1 MASAML
7 GPTLSAAPLGRFCQG
22 CCQVPHRRRD
32 EECKNYVRCHG
43 ISTDRQDNITIN
55 QAMAAIAEQCLNQSL
70 PSSDQEVLIGVGS
83 GDLVAEFLRASSII
97 MEDRCFGSKVSFVPT
112 SMSAASELKMLDLEV
127 KTMAAAEHVDIFVD
141 QPDQVHIVDPFN
153 VYYIV
158 GSGDNGLQIGQP
170 DIKLVHQAA
179 QSSTQWCL
187 LTHYQGDM
195 RSARLSGQLSVLI
208 DGDELEWEE
217 CAEEVDDIFLGDAE
231 ITRRSN
237 SENANTRGFPVITS
251 ENNMILDVL
260 FYNDFRLYGQSEPY
274 EIILDEMLGIE
285 GVVTTGLIGP
295 SKKPVVIHQFGRLP
309 DGDRCAWSATHI
321 S

>member
-1 MASAML
+1 
-7 GPTLSAAPLGRFCQG
+7 
-22 CCQVPHRRRD
+22 
-32 EECKNYVRCHG
+32 
-43 ISTDRQDNITIN
+43 
-55 QAMAAIAEQCLNQSL
+55 MAAIAEQCLDQSVR
-70 PSSDQEVLIGVGS
+70 STDQEPILIGVGS

-97 MEDRCFGSKVSFVPT
+97 IEDRSLGSKVAFVPT
-112 SMSAASELKMLDLEV
+112 SLSAASELKMLDLKV
-127 KTMAAAEHVDIFVD
+127 KNVATAEHVNVFVD
-141 QPDQVHIVDPFN
+141 QPDQVHVVDPFN
-153 VYYIV
+153 VYYVV

-170 DIKLVHQAA
+170 DIKLVQKAA

-187 LTHYQGDM
+187 LTHYQGDV

-237 SENANTRGFPVITS
+237 SENANTRGFPDPVITS

-260 FYNDFRLYGQSEPY
+260 FYEDFRLYGQSEPY

-295 SKKPVVIHQFGRLP
+295 SKKPVVINQFDCLP
-309 DGDRCAWSATHI
+309 NSERCAWTMTYTS
-321 S
+321 